1 MTLRWFGFVRKYK
14 INDLY
19 HKQPKHLLDFLSFYF
34 FPLPP
39 NDDHMQN
46 KQNETKNSDQNNNN
60 LLRFFRT
67 LFPAYWQKKND
78 DFFGVSVLRCFPS
91 KKATTHEK
99 NSKHFRLSPPSITEL
114 CEAGVTIKAAKNEE
128 LCFMNISFKNEIL
141 EIPCIDID
149 RNEEM
154 YAIQYVLFLDDL
166 INMEEDAHLL
176 AKAGVIINTLGDS
189 DKDI

>member
-99 NSKHFRLSPPSITEL
+99 N
-114 CEAGVTIKAAKNEE
+114 
-128 LCFMNISFKNEIL
+128 
-141 EIPCIDID
+141 